1 MSPKQAG
8 MLPKTVPRPHGA
20 AYELDE
26 TAERPV
32 YRLGGT
38 GAPATPTGRVF
49 VRFADGTDARAK
61 ADALAAAGFTL
72 ESVPAYAPHAAWVRP
87 ASGELADAL
96 TGFERLRELPGVENV
111 EPQFESE
118 AARR

>member
-1 MSPKQAG
+1 
-8 MLPKTVPRPHGA
+8 MLPKLVPRPSGD

-32 YRLGGT
+32 YRAGGT

-49 VRFADGTDARAK
+49 VRFAEGIDAHAH
-61 ADALAAAGFTL
+61 AGALETAGFRL
-72 ESVPAYAPHAAWVRP
+72 EAVPGYAPHAAWVRP
-87 ASGELADAL
+87 LSGQLADAL
-96 TGFERLRELPGVENV
+96 TGLARLREVPGVQDA
-111 EPQFESE
+111 EPQFETE